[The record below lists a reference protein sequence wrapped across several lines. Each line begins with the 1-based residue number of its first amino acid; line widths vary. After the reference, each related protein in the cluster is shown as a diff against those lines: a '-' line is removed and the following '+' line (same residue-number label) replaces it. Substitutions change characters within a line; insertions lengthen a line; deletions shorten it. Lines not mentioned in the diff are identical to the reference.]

1 MVVPATRAPRRLLAP
16 DSCLLNS
23 ALMKLLVTGRGRCI
37 GSHLVEA
44 LVSRGDSVS
53 VIDNFNDFYDPAIKR
68 SNISNF
74 PRSVRVHEIDLCDQ
88 AAVVNAL
95 AEQKPDAIVH
105 LAARAGVRPSVHS
118 PELYLRTN
126 IFCTFNLLEASP

>member
-1 MVVPATRAPRRLLAP
+1 
-16 DSCLLNS
+16 
-23 ALMKLLVTGRGRCI
+23 MKLLVTGGAGFI

-68 SNISNF
+68 SNVNNF

-88 AAVVNAL
+88 ASVVAAL
-95 AEQKPDAIVH
+95 AQQKPDAIGH
-105 LAARAGVRPSVHS
+105 LASRSRLHPSAES
-118 PELYLRTN
+118 PHLY
-126 IFCTFNLLEASP
+126 SQ